1 MKQIVTE
8 KEANLPL
15 DGLEVMN
22 DELMFVLG
30 GAAGGSGSG
39 CGCGCQCSG
48 GKGCGSGCGCDS
60 GSGCGC
66 GCECG
71 CIAPGNSSPSG
82 NKGTGNSSAF

>member
-39 CGCGCQCSG
+39 CGCGCDCGG
-48 GKGCGSGCGCDS
+48 GKGCGCGCGS

-66 GCECG
+66 GCV
-71 CIAPGNSSPSG
+71 ASGNSSPSG
-82 NKGTGNSSAF
+82 NTPCQ